1 MSSKYEKLKS
11 RLKGLG
17 SVLIAYSGG
26 VDSTLLLKA
35 ASDAAKE
42 KILAVVAQSPT
53 YSSEELESAVSV
65 CKGLGIEYN
74 VIQTD
79 EFHNKKFVSN
89 PTDRCYYCKRELFS
103 KLAKIAKERD
113 IDFILDGSNY
123 DDRMDFRPGGLAR
136 EEFGV
141 RSPLSEL
148 KFTKQEIRDTSK
160 MLGLP
165 TWDKPSD
172 ACLASRVPYGTPL
185 TPQVLKMVEE
195 GEKYLRGM
203 GFKQLRV
210 RHHGTVARI
219 EVNEESLPNLLHDEI
234 RDDIYFKFKKLGYTY
249 VSLDLKGYRT
259 GSMNETH
266 IPG

>member
-1 MSSKYEKLKS
+1 MSPKYNKLKS
-11 RLKGLG
+11 LLKSWGP
-17 SVLIAYSGG
+17 VLIAYSGG

-35 ASDAAKE
+35 ATEAINDKV
-42 KILAVVAQSPT
+42 LAVIAQSAT
-53 YSSEELESAVSV
+53 YSSEELEKAVNL
-65 CKGLGIEYN
+65 CKDLGVEYK
-74 VIQTD
+74 IIKTD
-79 EFHNKKFVSN
+79 EFYNKKFVGN

-103 KLAKIAKERD
+103 KLDQIAKEKD
-113 IDFILDGSNY
+113 IDYILDGSNY
-123 DDRMDFRPGGLAR
+123 DDRMDFRPGGMAR

-148 KFTKQEIRDTSK
+148 KFTKQEIRNIAK

-165 TWDKPSD
+165 NWDKPSD

-185 TPQVLKMVEE
+185 TAKVLKMVEE
-195 GEKYLRGM
+195 GEKYLRSI

-234 RDDIYFKFKKLGYTY
+234 RDDIYFKFKKIGYTY
-249 VSLDLKGYRT
+249 VSLDLKGYRS

-266 IPG
+266 LPG